1 MSEYHRL
8 CVLDLLN
15 LLLVM
20 YRTIL
25 KLFMFS
31 TKNSIKLD
39 NLGVS
44 KAKHG
49 LVSNLL

>member
-1 MSEYHRL
+1 MSEYHGLFVRN
-8 CVLDLLN
+8 LLN

-25 KLFMFS
+25 KLCMFS

-39 NLGVS
+39 NLG
-44 KAKHG
+44 G
-49 LVSNLL
+49 